1 MCATKSTSYHY
12 LHKINYTTTN
22 MEQPIIAPI
31 PADVLMAELTPE
43 RQLRMTNKSH
53 NEIYIVT
60 AHEAPNVMLEIGRLR
75 EIAFREAG
83 GGTGKDCDIDEFDT
97 CANCYKQ
104 LIVWNPE
111 AREIIGGYRYLEGTK
126 WEVNADGQPHLATSH
141 MFHFSP
147 KFMSDY
153 MPYTIELGRSFVSL
167 PYQSSRMGAKS
178 LFALDNLWDGLG
190 ALTVI
195 MPNVRYFFGKMT
207 MYPSYIRE
215 GRDMILYFLK
225 KYFDDK
231 ENLVVP
237 LKPLKLETD
246 ERQLEA
252 LFCENNFKG
261 DYRILNREIRRLG
274 YNIPPLVNAYMSL
287 SPTMKLF
294 GTAINYGFGDV
305 EETGILIAM
314 DEILEDKRVRHIDS
328 FIREHPEALKI
339 TSGAGKVIYK
349 TGY

>member
-1 MCATKSTSYHY
+1 
-12 LHKINYTTTN
+12 
-22 MEQPIIAPI
+22 MEQEIIQPIEKE
-31 PADVLMAELTPE
+31 VLKSELTSE

-53 NEIYIVT
+53 NEIYVIT
-60 AHEAPNVMLEIGRLR
+60 AHNAPNVMKEIGRLR

-83 GGTGKDCDIDEFDT
+83 GGTGKSIDIDEFDI
-97 CANCYKQ
+97 CENCYKQ

-111 AREIIGGYRYLEGTK
+111 AEEIIGGYRYLLGQD
-126 WEVNADGQPHLATSH
+126 WEYDEKGQPILATSH
-141 MFHFSP
+141 MFHFSETFI
-147 KFMSDY
+147 KDY
-153 MPYTIELGRSFVSL
+153 APWTIELGRSFVAL

-195 MPNVRYFFGKMT
+195 KPNVKYFFGKMT
-207 MYPSYIRE
+207 MYPSYIRK

-225 KYFDDK
+225 TYFDDK
-231 ENLVVP
+231 EKLIIP
-237 LKPLKLETD
+237 MKPLKLDTD
-246 ERQLEA
+246 PSELEK
-252 LFCENNFKG
+252 LFSGKSFKE
-261 DYRILNREIRRLG
+261 DYKVLNTEIRKLG

-305 EETGILIAM
+305 EETGILIAI

-328 FIREHPEALKI
+328 FIKEHPEALKI
-339 TSGAGKVIYK
+339 TSGANNVIYK
-349 TGY
+349 ERS